1 MTLSNELPDFLWS
14 DGENNDRRVLFTF
27 KSRARDSIRRNLT
40 KGSTSGDKMDENW
53 KFIVD
58 KSYSTIL
65 YVYKKYTFPLNM
77 NAKSFLV
84 QKIWISWE

>member
-1 MTLSNELPDFLWS
+1 MSLFKFRTEEKV
-14 DGENNDRRVLFTF
+14 GINNFCLVLFWLW
-27 KSRARDSIRRNLT
+27 KRIRRNLT
-40 KGSTSGDKMDENW
+40 KKSTSGDKMDENW

-58 KSYSTIL
+58 KSYDTIV

-77 NAKSFLV
+77 NAKSYLV